1 MVGSLQAWR
10 RAVWVLAGVVIG
22 VAAAQPAAAQSHIGL
37 VIGPTMANLAG
48 DLVESSDIAW
58 GVFVGLNYEL
68 ELGEDWQLDAEFGL
82 SQKGASRVPTADG
95 PIDYNLSYIE
105 VPVTINRLFW
115 IADGRWAIS
124 PYLGLA
130 AGMATSCGVRPSG
143 EFDYTD
149 CDETTPG
156 GAYEKLDLS
165 VPIGV
170 AFRHRY
176 RGGSAM
182 AVEARYSVGLSA
194 VFDTGSGTAR
204 NNVATVMF
212 SFVFPL
218 DHGGSSSGR
227 GQ

>member
-1 MVGSLQAWR
+1 MPANATWR
-10 RAVWVLAGVVIG
+10 
-22 VAAAQPAAAQSHIGL
+22 VAALLAAAVVVCLVPARPAAAQSHIGL
-37 VIGPTMANLAG
+37 VVGPAMASMSG
-48 DLVESSDIAW
+48 DLVQSSDIAW

-68 ELGEDWQLDAEFGL
+68 EFGDDWQLDAELGL
-82 SQKGASRVPTADG
+82 SQKGASRVPTSGG
-95 PIDYNLSYIE
+95 PVDYNLSYIE
-105 VPVTINRLFW
+105 VPVTLNRLFW

-124 PYLGLA
+124 PYAGIA
-130 AGMATSCGVRPSG
+130 AAMATSCGVRPSG

-156 GAYEKLDLS
+156 GAYADLDLS

-182 AVEARYSVGLSA
+182 AIEARYSLGLSD
-194 VFDTGSGTAR
+194 VFEIDGRTAR

-212 SFVFPL
+212 SFVLPL
-218 DHGGSSSGR
+218 GR
-227 GQ
+227 GSPYSADGQ